1 MRVRVFDLH
10 SIPPHTSGWSQRERL
25 RTAAPAAERRKHK
38 RGREGGEKKGA
49 FWELGNVSPG
59 VSKPAA
65 DVSGLSHRGAGSQP
79 PRSAGTRDFSLTH
92 HDPPSE

>member
-1 MRVRVFDLH
+1 MSV
-10 SIPPHTSGWSQRERL
+10 SEPPLLLLLL
-25 RTAAPAAERRKHK
+25 RSVENKK
-38 RGREGGEKKGA
+38 GEGGREEKKGA
-49 FWELGNVSPG
+49 FRELGNVSPG